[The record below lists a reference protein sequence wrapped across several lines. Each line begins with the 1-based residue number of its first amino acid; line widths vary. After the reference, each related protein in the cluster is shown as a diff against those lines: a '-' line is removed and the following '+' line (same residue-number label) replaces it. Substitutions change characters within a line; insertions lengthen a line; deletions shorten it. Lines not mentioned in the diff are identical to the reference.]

1 MSAPK
6 ILDVVSGLVTF
17 LDAALTIPVLDGPWQ
32 TETSW
37 PVWIVVGHDDDPDS
51 NEAAA
56 YRADFDSME
65 SVARVELGSVNCL
78 IRASSGGV
86 DMALPRTS
94 IRDTAAAVDTALR
107 ADPTLG
113 GVVGRA
119 DYGSSG
125 VLKQGTDGNGIF
137 VLLTFTVDYQ
147 VAV

>member
-1 MSAPK
+1 MSSTK
-6 ILDVVSGLVTF
+6 LLDVVSALVTF
-17 LDAALTIPVLDGPWQ
+17 LDTALTIPVLDGPWQ
-32 TETSW
+32 SEASW

-56 YRADFDSME
+56 YRQDFTSME
-65 SVARVELGSVNCL
+65 SESRIENGSDNCMVVAV
-78 IRASSGGV
+78 SGGV
-86 DMALPRTS
+86 DMALLRTS
-94 IRDTAAAVDTALR
+94 ARDTAALVDAALR

-119 DYGSSG
+119 DYGTFG
-125 VLKQGTDGNGIF
+125 VLKQGADPDGIS